1 MPPRLAPNHHTICF
15 FQSRIGKSDNW
26 LWLLFTTSAAD
37 SEPAGYLPAGCCV
50 RSLATA
56 RRVAH
61 VLHLDDRHRR
71 THIRVSSGPH
81 DELLRLPLRL
91 SANHRPMMWICSP
104 PNASPPTRCTIIAC
118 AALVPNAGCQP
129 ITQIRR
135 SLPFDTARYLVEAAV
150 TSVATK
156 RSCTPASEGHRA
168 RAPPS
173 SDSHT
178 PRTL

>member
-1 MPPRLAPNHHTICF
+1 M
-15 FQSRIGKSDNW
+15 DNW
-26 LWLLFTTSAAD
+26 LWLLFRMSAAPCD
-37 SEPAGYLPAGCCV
+37 GEPAVYLPAVCSV
-50 RSLATA
+50 RRATA
-56 RRVAH
+56 HRVAH
-61 VLHLDDRHRR
+61 VLQLDRHRW
-71 THIRVSSGPH
+71 THLRVSSGPY
-81 DELLRLPLRL
+81 DQLLRLPLRL
-91 SANHRPMMWICSP
+91 STNHRPMMWICSP

-129 ITQIRR
+129 ITHIRR

-156 RSCTPASEGHRA
+156 RSCTPASEGYRA